1 MVIKITNEFSASGP
15 ALGYFY
21 QSRYSLYL
29 LLNNP
34 SNYSH
39 ISIERFDDVAFDNGG
54 DPAELLQLKHHQ
66 NSTTTLTDSSS
77 DLWRTIRVWSSAI
90 LNGEI
95 NPSEILFTLITTA
108 TALDGSV
115 ASKLRPVSASRNRD
129 EEGALNILLSVANT
143 SENISNKKFYDKF
156 LELSLDEQRL
166 LLKNMQVLD
175 SSPNINDTKG
185 HILRLLEFTTR
196 PEYLEPL
203 FQRLEGW
210 WFQKVINQ
218 LNSLSCSSNTISFNE
233 LRSFIFDLQDQFHH
247 DNLPIDFP
255 RPSDDEKF
263 ELPQNNNIFI
273 KQLELIMIN
282 EKRIHKAMS
291 DYYRAYYQRS
301 SWIQDGLIF
310 PNEIENY
317 EKNLVDEWERYF
329 ESMKECLE
337 DDSTDSQ
344 KEKVGKNFFYSIDQ
358 KCDLYIRPKCTEP
371 YVTRGSYHMLSDQ
384 LRIGWHVDFFKRLKH
399 LISIAEESV

>member
-1 MVIKITNEFSASGP
+1 MIKITNEFSANGP

-34 SNYSH
+34 LNYSQ
-39 ISIERFDDVAFDNGG
+39 ISIERFDDVAFDNGR
-54 DPAELLQLKHHQ
+54 DPVELLQLKHHQ
-66 NSTTTLTDSSS
+66 NSTAKLTDSSS

-90 LNGEI
+90 LNGEV

-108 TALDGSV
+108 TAPDGSA
-115 ASKLRPVSASRNRD
+115 ASKLRPVSASQYRD
-129 EEGALNILLSVANT
+129 EEGALNILLNVANSLGNT
-143 SENISNKKFYDKF
+143 SNQKFYDKF

-166 LLKNMQVLD
+166 LLKNIQVLD
-175 SSPNINDTKG
+175 SSPNINDTKN

-210 WFQKVINQ
+210 WFQKVINH
-218 LNSLSCSSNTISFNE
+218 LSLVSSPSNTISYNE
-233 LRSFIFDLQDQFHH
+233 LKSFIFDLQDQFHH

-255 RPSDDEKF
+255 NPLDDEEF

-273 KQLELIMIN
+273 KQLELIMIG

-301 SWIQDGLIF
+301 SWIQDGLIY
-310 PNEIENY
+310 PSEIENY

-329 ESMKECLE
+329 EVMKECLE
-337 DDSTDSQ
+337 DDSTESK
-344 KEKVGKNFFYSIDQ
+344 KENCGKKLFYSIDQ

-384 LRIGWHVDFFKRLKH
+384 LRIGWHVDFLERLKH
-399 LISIAEESV
+399 LISIAEELA

>member
-34 SNYSH
+34 LNYSQ

-54 DPAELLQLKHHQ
+54 DPVELLQLKHHQ

-108 TALDGSV
+108 TAPDGSA
-115 ASKLRPVSASRNRD
+115 ASKLRPVSASQYRD
-129 EEGALNILLSVANT
+129 EEGALNILLNIANNHGNT
-143 SENISNKKFYDKF
+143 SNKKFYDTF
-156 LELSLDEQRL
+156 LKLSLDEQRF

-175 SSPNINDTKG
+175 SSSNINDTKK
-185 HILRLLEFTTR
+185 HILRILEFTTR

-218 LNSLSCSSNTISFNE
+218 LSLVSCSPSTISSSE
-233 LRSFIFDLQDQFHH
+233 LKSFIFDLQDQFHY

-255 RPSDDEKF
+255 KPLDDEEF

-273 KQLELIMIN
+273 KQLELIMVS
-282 EKRIHKAMS
+282 ERRIRKAMS

-317 EKNLVDEWERYF
+317 EKNLIDEWERYF
-329 ESMKECLE
+329 ESMKEFLE
-337 DDSTDSQ
+337 DDSTESQ
-344 KEKVGKNFFYSIDQ
+344 KEKFGKKLFYSIDQ
-358 KCDLYIRPKCTEP
+358 KCDLYKAKM
-371 YVTRGSYHMLSDQ
+371 Y
-384 LRIGWHVDFFKRLKH
+384 
-399 LISIAEESV
+399 